1 MLYMCSQLL
10 TLRTTPASKL
20 KSFVGILGELGLLH
34 YRGTRS
40 GRKTRLRRQ
49 RLSHHSLSFE
59 SSLPDANINES
70 DRPIPAIVS
79 VSDRCLY
86 HYRQRVVRN
95 RREVRTRILQRIRTV
110 DSAVTTIPAG
120 VITDGRH
127 PGTTSRHGPLSPSVP
142 SLYVLNAAAL
152 AKPHAAESLAAD
164 LSSYDVEVAVITE
177 THFKTRHN
185 DSVVGV
191 PGYRLL
197 RRDRTGRRGGGVA
210 LYVRVDQ
217 QSTLWTCT
225 TDDTAYELL
234 WARVGDV
241 IVGALYHPPKPQ
253 YATDSLLD
261 YIESCVDE
269 LLHDY
274 PGLPIVLAGDF
285 NQLPDIAVAER
296 TGFTQLVQQPTRG
309 ANILDRVYVS
319 QPLYLTVRVVRSVVR
334 SDHRAIVAHPRQ
346 HRFTA
351 KTTECRTYRKVTP
364 AKHAL
369 FLQHLKN
376 IDFNSISEIE
386 DTQLSF
392 DHFYDTALDL
402 LNEHYPEQ
410 TVTVTSRDPDYITA
424 EIKSMLRHKNRL
436 MRKGRIEKASALAD
450 RIGKLITKRSK
461 SRLTKITG
469 RADVKDMWAAVR
481 QVTGHCQDTA
491 VVDGVS
497 AESLNAHYANI
508 STDAN
513 YQAPLYKL
521 SAGVC
526 GEQIVSEWQVFRVLD
541 SLHHTATGLDQL
553 PAWYLRLGA
562 PVFCRPLTH
571 LFNLSAATSLV
582 PRQWKTAY
590 IRPVQKV
597 SSPKTHAD
605 FRPISITPVLTRI
618 MERIIVRQF
627 LYSAFHVPPPTM
639 TLSDQFAFR
648 PTGSTT
654 AALIQLLHTI
664 TSLLSTNQYV
674 IVIALDFSKAF
685 DTVRHHTLLKKLA
698 QLDIPD
704 NIYNW
709 MVNFF
714 SGHMHCT
721 TYRGETSA
729 LLEISASIIQ
739 GSAIG
744 PASYVVNAADLTV
757 AMPGNSLCKYADDT
771 YVIIPACN
779 IDTRTVELANIETWA
794 QANNLTLNRSKTK
807 EIVFT
812 SGKRKCPVSTPLPLP
827 GIARV
832 TSLKILGVTIT
843 NKLSVSE
850 HVGGVISSC
859 AQSLHGIRVL
869 RSHGMCDSA
878 LQTVYRAIIVSKLLY
893 ACNAWWGFTTV
904 TDRQR
909 LSAFMRRGVRA
920 GLYSVTAPTVVQIV
934 EDADSKL
941 FLAILNNPDH
951 TLHQLLPKQTTHDYQ
966 LRPRSH
972 NRELSCK
979 SNYDDNN
986 FITRM
991 LYKDIY

>member
-1 MLYMCSQLL
+1 MI
-10 TLRTTPASKL
+10 PAA
-20 KSFVGILGELGLLH
+20 VD
-34 YRGTRS
+34 S
-40 GRKTRLRRQ
+40 GR
-49 RLSHHSLSFE
+49 
-59 SSLPDANINES
+59 
-70 DRPIPAIVS
+70 
-79 VSDRCLY
+79 
-86 HYRQRVVRN
+86 
-95 RREVRTRILQRIRTV
+95 
-110 DSAVTTIPAG
+110 
-120 VITDGRH
+120 RH
-127 PGTTSRHGPLSPSVP
+127 PGTTSCSGPLPPSVP
-142 SLYVLNAAAL
+142 ALYVLNAAAL

-164 LSSYDVEVAVITE
+164 LSSYNIEVAVITE
-177 THFKTRHN
+177 THFKARHN

-210 LYVRVDQ
+210 LYIRADQ
-217 QSTLWTCT
+217 QSSLWTCT
-225 TDDTAYELL
+225 TDDTVFELL
-234 WARVGDV
+234 WARVGDA

-253 YATDSLLD
+253 YAIDSLLD

-296 TGFTQLVQQPTRG
+296 TGFIQLVQQPTRG
-309 ANILDRVYVS
+309 ANILDRLYVS

-334 SDHRAIVAHPRQ
+334 SDHRAVVAHSRQ

-351 KTTECRTYRKVTP
+351 KTTERRTYRKVTP

-369 FLQHLKN
+369 FLQHLPN
-376 IDFNSISEIE
+376 IDFNSISEIV

-392 DHFYDTALDL
+392 DHFYDIALHL

-436 MRKGRIEKASALAD
+436 MRKGRVEKASALAD

-461 SRLTKITG
+461 SRLTRISHRT
-469 RADVKDMWAAVR
+469 DVKDMWAAVR
-481 QVTGHCQDTA
+481 QVTGRCQDTA
-491 VVDGVS
+491 AVDGVS

-513 YQAPLYKL
+513 YQAPLHKL
-521 SAGVC
+521 SAAAY
-526 GEQIVSEWQVFRVLD
+526 GEQIVNESQVFRVLD
-541 SLHHTATGLDQL
+541 SLRHTATGLDEL

-562 PVFCRPLTH
+562 PVFCTPLTH
-571 LFNLSAATSLV
+571 LFNLSAATSIV
-582 PRQWKTAY
+582 PRQWKIAY

-605 FRPISITPVLTRI
+605 FRPISITPVLTRT

-627 LYSAFHVPPPTM
+627 LYSAFLAPPPTM

-654 AALIQLLHTI
+654 AALIQLLQAI
-664 TSLLSTNQYV
+664 TSLLITNQYV

-685 DTVRHHTLLKKLA
+685 DTVRHHTLLEKLA
-698 QLDIPD
+698 QFDVPD

-714 SGHMHCT
+714 SGHLHCT
-721 TYRGETSA
+721 SYRGETSA
-729 LLEISASIIQ
+729 LLEISSSIIQ

-757 AMPGNSLCKYADDT
+757 AAPGNSLCKYADDT
-771 YVIIPACN
+771 YVIIPAFN
-779 IDTRTVELANIETWA
+779 TDTRTAELANIETWA
-794 QANNLTLNRSKTK
+794 LANNLTLNRLKTK

-812 SGKRKCPVSTPLPLP
+812 SGKRKCPASSSPPPLP
-827 GIARV
+827 GIARA

-859 AQSLHGIRVL
+859 AQSLHAIRVL

-893 ACNAWWGFTTV
+893 ACSAWWGFTTV
-904 TDRQR
+904 PDRQR
-909 LSAFMRRGVRA
+909 ISAFMRRGVRA
-920 GLYSVTAPTVVQIV
+920 GLYSVTAPTVDQIV
-934 EDADSKL
+934 EDADNKL
-941 FLAILNNPDH
+941 FLAILNNPVH
-951 TLHQLLPKQTTHDYQ
+951 TLHQLLPKQTAHDYQ
-966 LRPRSH
+966 LRPRRH

-979 SNYDDNN
+979 STYDDNN

-991 LYKDIY
+991 LHKDTY